1 MSEKISVLLVS
12 GEPESFAPLKSLLQS
27 QSLETREV
35 PSCGEALLVLWGK
48 QPPHL
53 VFTDTQLPDG
63 TWAEVISLA
72 GKAQAPS
79 NVIVVSRLVD
89 VKLYVEAIERGAFD
103 FITPPFEARE
113 LRHIVRRATEDVLER
128 RAIARRNREN
138 SATTPDKEST
148 RPPQG
153 LMAALD
159 PAAT

>member
-12 GEPESFAPLKSLLQS
+12 GEPESFAPLKSFLQS
-27 QSLETREV
+27 QSLGTREV

-89 VKLYVEAIERGAFD
+89 VKLYVEVLERGAYD

-113 LRHIVRRATEDVLER
+113 LRYIVRRATENVLRR